1 MYTQEFFDDVEFTPI
16 YMNSGIGGYEFWGF
30 KGYDHGVN
38 YIDELMWSESLYSA
52 EENQAIYEYVRDN
65 FDTIV
70 KNQF

>member
-16 YMNSGIGGYEFWGF
+16 YMNSGIGGYECWGF

-38 YIDELMWSESLYSA
+38 YVDELMWDESRYSA
-52 EENQAIYEYVRDN
+52 EENQAIYDYVRDN
-65 FDTIV
+65 FNTIV